1 MRTIATYGD
10 PSTVRAIS
18 AWPFDSSKGTTTYE
32 TQLHADGIL
41 TCNCPGWCS
50 HLDKKTGK
58 RSCRHVKEKVYEAQ
72 QILDGKRQ
80 PIFARQDG
88 KHSHPQV
95 IIKEVIKEVP
105 KIVERVVEK
114 VVVKEV
120 QMMSPSTTIRTGRR
134 LLRAEK
140 EE

>member
-1 MRTIATYGD
+1 MRTIATYGE
-10 PSTVRAIS
+10 PSTVRVIS

-58 RSCRHVKEKVYEAQ
+58 RSCRHVKEKIYDAQ
-72 QILDGKRQ
+72 KILDGKIA
-80 PIFARQDG
+80 PIFERKDIA
-88 KHSHPQV
+88 HTQV
-95 IIKEVIKEVP
+95 VFREVIKEVP
-105 KIVERVVEK
+105 KIVEKVVEK
-114 VVVKEV
+114 IVIKEV
-120 QMMSPSTTIRTGRR
+120 QMQSPSTIIRTGKR

-140 EE
+140 RE